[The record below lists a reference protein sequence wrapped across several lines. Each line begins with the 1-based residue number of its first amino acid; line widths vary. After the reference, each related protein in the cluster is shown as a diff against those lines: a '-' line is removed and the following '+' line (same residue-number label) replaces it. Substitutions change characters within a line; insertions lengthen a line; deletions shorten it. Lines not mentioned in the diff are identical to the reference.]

1 MSQNVAP
8 VNISCDIV
16 ALGQCECKLRL
27 VNGHTGLTRGLSA
40 GHCKCV
46 LSETV
51 LPGDYITV
59 FLPRGMPKA
68 L

>member
-1 MSQNVAP
+1 MYLQYNI
-8 VNISCDIV
+8 ISCDIV
-16 ALGQCECKLRL
+16 ALGQCECKLL
-27 VNGHTGLTRGLSA
+27 VNGLNGLMSSDLSA